1 MTQENHFVS
10 VPFLFA
16 GEEEMQLT
24 IFSSHVRVRCKE
36 RLGIS
41 FADDSDC
48 CRFLVEILSDNRLAL
63 ILDKVPLYSK
73 LAIYVE
79 DYNIYLFM
87 QIGTKVNSQE
97 VKVSTIYVRSEKQ
110 ERVLVD
116 EQDLCYVLPKEG
128 SLRFGKEKK
137 HFALKKKHRKA
148 HKKKNSEDL
157 FPGVFLLKKWL

>member
-137 HFALKKKHRKA
+137 HFALKKKT
-148 HKKKNSEDL
+148 
-157 FPGVFLLKKWL
+157 P